1 MPGDRADLPR
11 GKGDALQAQ
20 VGRVPRRG
28 LVERRGRCEIGWTS
42 ASRQHMQVSL
52 GVPMEYQ
59 HPPVDAI
66 VCTLAEA
73 RRYPRGSIE
82 RIRRLERVV
91 SSCPFFVPA
100 LVGLATEIQLLDGVP
115 NEDWPTLETAGAYLE
130 TAVEVSER
138 AVEPLVEWA
147 YFVDIVQDRA
157 LKAEPLF
164 EEAAAR
170 ALKDLEGA
178 WIGLAKIYIE
188 LEKVSEAGE
197 LLDRARTL
205 FPKSVTIQDLSLRVR
220 PTSGGSSP

>member
-1 MPGDRADLPR
+1 M
-11 GKGDALQAQ
+11 
-20 VGRVPRRG
+20 
-28 LVERRGRCEIGWTS
+28 
-42 ASRQHMQVSL
+42 
-52 GVPMEYQ
+52 
-59 HPPVDAI
+59 
-66 VCTLAEA
+66 
-73 RRYPRGSIE
+73 
-82 RIRRLERVV
+82 